1 MKNPKLVIGI
11 CLAVWSLILGFPS
24 AHAQMEDMSGMSA
37 EEHEKMQME
46 HGPAPAANQVMVTPD
61 RQQLIGVKT
70 ETAKVV
76 ELKNKIRTV
85 GTVAY
90 DPELYA
96 AQNEYL
102 EALNARGAA
111 SQGEDQYT
119 LANAE
124 ELVAAAHL
132 KLKRLGLSDDL
143 ILKIKQADLSL
154 LVGSQKGLVWI
165 YGKIYE
171 NEVPLVKEGMT
182 VYVTARSLPGKMFMG
197 KIASI
202 DTVLDEMTRSL
213 KVRSAVVNEKG
224 MLKPNMFVDL
234 MIEAR
239 LGKKLAVPED
249 AVLDTGERQVLFVDQ
264 GKGIFEK
271 REVVAG
277 QRADGLIEIVKG
289 LKAGEKVVT
298 SGTFL
303 IDSESKLKST
313 GGGGHVH

>member
-24 AHAQMEDMSGMSA
+24 ALAQMEDMPGMSA
-37 EEHEKMQME
+37 EEHGKMLME
-46 HGPAPAANQVMVTPD
+46 QGSSPKADQVMISSE

-76 ELKNKIRTV
+76 ELKNMIRTV
-85 GTVAY
+85 GTVAF
-90 DPELYA
+90 DPDLYA
-96 AQNEYL
+96 AQSEYS
-102 EALNARGAA
+102 EALKAQKEA
-111 SQGEDQYT
+111 SQGEDQQI
-119 LANAE
+119 LANAK

-132 KLKRLGLSDDL
+132 KLKRMGLSENM
-143 ILKIKQADLSL
+143 IQKINQGDTSL

-171 NEVPLVKEGMT
+171 NEIQQVKKGM
-182 VYVTARSLPGKMFMG
+182 VVHVTSRSLPGKMFMG
-197 KIASI
+197 KIVSI
-202 DTVLDEMTRSL
+202 DSVLDEMTRSL
-213 KVRSAVVNEKG
+213 KIRSAVRNEKG
-224 MLKPNMFVDL
+224 WLKPNMFVDIV
-234 MIEAR
+234 IEAP

-249 AVLDTGERQVLFVDQ
+249 AVMDTGEKQILFVDQ
-264 GKGIFEK
+264 GEGMFEK

-277 QRADGLIEIVKG
+277 ERTNGMIEILKG
-289 LKAGEKVVT
+289 LKAGERVVT